1 MLDVLLS
8 GLRIERAGHE
18 PMAAQLARQ
27 IRAAIHE
34 GRLAAGEKLPPS
46 RDLGAQLGLGRNT
59 VVQAYE
65 QLAAEGWL
73 VGMGRR
79 GTRVAQARPAQA
91 AGTPRLIRRL
101 TQPLPAQVAPAFDW
115 RLGQA
120 AAVPLPLQA
129 WRAATRE
136 AGRTLPPKGY
146 GDPRGDASLREAI
159 TGWLAQHRRLH
170 VQPEQV
176 VVTQGASQAIELI
189 AQLLLRPGDAC
200 CVEDPGYARA
210 AQAFARHGGQV
221 RPVRIDGEGM
231 DVDAAFAG
239 ARKPALVHVTA
250 AHHYPLGVR
259 MPGARRRALLALA
272 AKHGAVV
279 IENEYDHE
287 FVHAGP
293 NHAPLFASAPRQVLL
308 VSTFAKAISPSMR
321 LGFVVADAGIAGR
334 LAELVARDKQH
345 VSWPVQRSVAWLIR
359 QGELDRHLRRV
370 RRHTARLR
378 ALVVEQLA
386 ALGEPLRF
394 TGEEGGLHLVLRTR
408 TPRDTA
414 RLAAALRARG
424 VALDALDDFKLAAT
438 PDHGILMAY
447 GHMGEAD
454 ARAACETLKDAV
466 AACAPRTSPARSG

>member
-1 MLDVLLS
+1 MDVLLS
-8 GLRIERAGHE
+8 GLRIERAGHGS
-18 PMAAQLARQ
+18 MAAQLARQ

-79 GTRVAQARPAQA
+79 GTRVAESRPAPSA
-91 AGTPRLIRRL
+91 ETPKLIRRL
-101 TQPLPAQVAPAFDW
+101 TQPMSAQVAPAFDW

-120 AAVPLPLQA
+120 AAVPLPLEV

-136 AGRTLPPKGY
+136 AGRSLPPNGY
-146 GDPRGDASLREAI
+146 GDPGGDATLRDAI
-159 TGWLAQHRRLH
+159 AGWLAQHRRLH
-170 VQPEQV
+170 VSPEQV

-200 CVEDPGYARA
+200 CVENPGYVRA

-221 RPVRIDGEGM
+221 RPVPIDADGM
-231 DVDAAFAG
+231 DVREAFAG

-259 MPGARRRALLALA
+259 MPGARRRELLALA
-272 AKHGAVV
+272 ARHGAVV

-293 NHAPLFASAPRQVLL
+293 NHAPLFASAPQQVLL

-321 LGFVVADAGIAGR
+321 LGFVVAEPGIAGR

-359 QGELDRHLRRV
+359 RGELDRHLRRV
-370 RRHTARLR
+370 RRHTAQLR
-378 ALVVEQLA
+378 ALVVEQLSA
-386 ALGEPLRF
+386 RDTPLRF
-394 TGEEGGLHLVLRTR
+394 AGEDGGLHLVLRMR
-408 TPRDTA
+408 SARDTA
-414 RLAAALRARG
+414 RLAEALRARG
-424 VALDALDDFKLAAT
+424 VALELLDDFKLAKT

-454 ARAACETLKDAV
+454 ALTACATLREAV
-466 AACAPRTSPARSG
+466 AACAARR